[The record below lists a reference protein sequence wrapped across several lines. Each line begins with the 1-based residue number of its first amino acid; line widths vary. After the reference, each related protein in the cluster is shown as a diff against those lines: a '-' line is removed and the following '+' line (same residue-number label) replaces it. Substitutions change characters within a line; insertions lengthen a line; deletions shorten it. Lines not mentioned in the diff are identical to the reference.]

1 MEKKK
6 KTENYYERLRVMGLQ
21 TEKELNRK
29 IKELLNN
36 KRIINQA
43 SMESHIFAKIVKHL
57 QESMETLS
65 AFGNFPTKRD
75 VANVAKMQVQLE
87 EKIDHIEDLLSEVVT
102 DSNAGKW
109 SDSKWKNAKRDK
121 QSEKRDRMKKL
132 VDSLM
137 QGME

>member
-1 MEKKK
+1 MRKKK
-6 KTENYYERLRVMGLQ
+6 KTDDYYEALRVMGAQ
-21 TEKELNRK
+21 KEKELNRK

-36 KRIINQA
+36 KRIIKQA
-43 SMESHIFAKIVKHL
+43 SMESHIVAKLVKHL

-87 EKIDHIEDLLSEVVT
+87 EKIDHIEDMLSVVAI
-102 DSNAGKW
+102 DSQAGKW
-109 SDSKWKNAKRDK
+109 SNSKLESTKKDK
-121 QSEKRDRMKKL
+121 KSEKRDRMKKL
-132 VDSLM
+132 VDSLI